1 MRFSELLA
9 RHGPAYRERFGPA
22 LPRRHR
28 EVLDRLLACRTP
40 ALGGELY
47 GCSCGAFHYRYH
59 SCNDRHCPR
68 CGRTDADAWLEQ
80 ARQRLLLPVPY
91 FLLTFTV
98 PEALR
103 HWLRSHPKPG
113 YDLLFAASAGAL
125 HDLAAN
131 PRRLGAQLG
140 LLGVLHTW
148 SRTLIHHPHVHYLV
162 PGGGLSPDQR
172 QWVAA
177 RPNFLLRVEPLSD
190 RFRNRF
196 QEALAR
202 ECPEALAAL
211 PPKLWRQ
218 RWVVHSQPAGSG
230 EGALSYL
237 SRYLFKTA
245 TGDRGLTVLPDGR
258 VRWPYRESGTGHWRH
273 VDLEPFELIRRFLQH
288 VLPSGYTRVRRFG
301 WLHPAAR
308 GRLNRVRALLHQ
320 APLLTKREQQ
330 TWQSPD
336 GDPDPAHE
344 LEAPEPRLATG
355 APLCPRCQ
363 QPMRLLARWRRG
375 QPLPALARPPP

>member
-1 MRFSELLA
+1 MRFSELLV

-22 LPRRHR
+22 LPPRHR

-40 ALGGELY
+40 ALGGELFA
-47 GCSCGAFHYRYH
+47 CFCGAFHYRYH

-68 CGRTDADAWLEQ
+68 CGQSDADGWLERS
-80 ARQRLLLPVPY
+80 RQRLLLPVPY

-98 PEALR
+98 PEPLR
-103 HWLRSHPKPG
+103 PWLRSHSKLG
-113 YDLLFAASAGAL
+113 CDLLFKASAGAL
-125 HDLAAN
+125 QDLAAN

-140 LLGVLHTW
+140 MLGVLHTW

-162 PGGGLSPDQR
+162 PGGGLSLDHR

-177 RPNFLLRVEPLSD
+177 RPDFLFRVEPLSD

-196 QEALAR
+196 KEALSR
-202 ECPEALAAL
+202 ECPDAFAEL
-211 PPKLWRQ
+211 PARLWRQ
-218 RWVVHSQPAGSG
+218 RWIVHSQPAGSG
-230 EGALSYL
+230 EAALGYL

-245 TGDRGLTVLPDGR
+245 TGDRLTKVLPDGR
-258 VRWPYRESGTGHWRH
+258 IRWPYRESGTGRWRH

-308 GRLNRVRALLHQ
+308 VRLNRVRALLHQ
-320 APLLTKREQQ
+320 VPVLTQGERE
-330 TWQSPD
+330 TWQSAD
-336 GDPDPAHE
+336 GDPEPAHE
-344 LEAPEPRLATG
+344 LEAPQPRPSTP
-355 APLCPRCQ
+355 APLCPHCQ

-375 QPLPALARPPP
+375 QTLPALARPPP